1 MPRWPHIPL
10 PWGQSP
16 IHDEPILFRRA
27 ANNGGAVGR
36 LLLDPCGPVRLT
48 SHDGKV
54 VYEGGRD
61 FEPGCDPRQLRL
73 TPDTRIPW
81 LSDEQFFP
89 APGQPNALPATREG
103 DRHLLWCEHG
113 LFARHQVLAHYELTS
128 SAVAEAAA
136 WHASLPP
143 RTSDAATLPTTAA
156 RLRDGQRV
164 HLGVFGDS
172 IACGCNA
179 TAVLDLPPHAPD
191 FTQLLV
197 RSFEARHPAGIKLTN
212 ASCGG
217 MTSDWGLRNIA
228 AALDPP
234 PDLLI
239 LAWGMNDAFGRRD
252 ARSFAAHLRGQI
264 DAARAARHD
273 MDIILIAPMT
283 ANPDWQG
290 HGDGL
295 YEAYRDELA
304 AMCGRGVVLAD
315 VTSAW
320 LWALARKPYC
330 DLTGNGVNHP
340 NDFGH
345 RIYAAVID
353 RAIAVGLEAA
363 GIST

>member
-10 PWGQSP
+10 PWDQSP
-16 IHDEPILFRRA
+16 IHDDPILFRSA
-27 ANNGGAVGR
+27 ANDGGAVGR
-36 LLLDPCGPVRLT
+36 LLLEPWGPVRLT
-48 SHDGKV
+48 SHDGRAA
-54 VYEGGRD
+54 YELGRD
-61 FEPGCDPRQLRL
+61 FVPGDEPRQLRL
-73 TPDTRIPW
+73 TADTRIPW

-89 APGQPNALPATREG
+89 APGQPNALPATRTG
-103 DRHLLWCEHG
+103 DRHLLWCERG
-113 LFARHQVLAHYELTS
+113 LFARHQVLAHYEPT
-128 SAVAEAAA
+128 SAVGAEAAA
-136 WHASLPP
+136 GQASPP
-143 RTSDAATLPTTAA
+143 CDAAAVTLPTTAA
-156 RLRDGQRV
+156 RLRESRRL

-172 IACGCNA
+172 IACGCSA

-191 FTQLLV
+191 FTQLVV
-197 RSFEARHPAGIKLTN
+197 RSLEARSRGGINLTN

-217 MTSDWGLRNIA
+217 MAADWGLRNIA

-239 LAWGMNDAFGRRD
+239 LAWGMNDAFGRR
-252 ARSFAAHLRGQI
+252 SPEVFAGHVRGQI

-273 MDIILIAPMT
+273 MDIVLVAPMT

-304 AMCGRGVVLAD
+304 AMCGPGIALAD

-320 LWALARKPYC
+320 LWALTRKPYY
-330 DLTGNGVNHP
+330 DLTGNGINHP

-353 RAIAVGLEAA
+353 RAIAAGLEAA